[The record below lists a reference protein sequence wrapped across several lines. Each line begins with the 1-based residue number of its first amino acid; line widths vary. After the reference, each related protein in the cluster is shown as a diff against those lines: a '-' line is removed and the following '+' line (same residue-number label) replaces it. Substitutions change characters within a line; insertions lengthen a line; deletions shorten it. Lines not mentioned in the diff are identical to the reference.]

1 MALIDDIVQ
10 ITITR
15 QTTVAKVASFNGLL
29 IAAEFLKADI
39 TPSFDERVRAYA
51 SLSEIAAAGFG
62 TTTPVYLAAQ
72 AFFQQNPNPGILYVG
87 RKLTGID
94 GSETWTQ
101 AMTQLEYESKDW
113 YGFFIGS
120 RTLADL
126 EEVADWAESNKKIFF
141 ISDDDANIVDASGDI
156 AEYIETNNYDRSS
169 VMYHPLADLTAN
181 DPYVEAAWSSL
192 MFTYEPGEATWC
204 HKQLAGVSA
213 YNLTTAQKDTALGK
227 NCNLFQEIAGV
238 DVTRFGTV
246 GSGEYIDIIR
256 GTDWLEARIQ
266 ERVFTVLINVAKV
279 PFTDSGI
286 QLVVAEVEAALQEA
300 VDINLIAPPD
310 EDGNNGFNVT
320 FPRAADVDAADKAA
334 RLLPDIDF
342 TAVYAGAV
350 HKTQINGTISL

>member
-1 MALIDDIVQ
+1 MAIIDNIVP

-39 TPSFDERVRAYA
+39 TPSFDERVRPYS
-51 SLSEIAAAGFG
+51 SLQEIATAGFPVDE
-62 TTTPVYLAAQ
+62 PVYLAAE
-72 AFFQQNPNPGILYVG
+72 AFFQQNPNPGVIYVG

-94 GSETWTQ
+94 GSETWTE
-101 AMTQLEYESKDW
+101 AMTAIAEADDNW

-126 EEVADWAESNKKIFF
+126 QEVADWAETVKKLFC
-141 ISDDDANIVDASGDI
+141 ISDDDANIIGATGDI
-156 AEYIETNNYDRSS
+156 AEYLETNNYDRSFA
-169 VMYHPLADLTAN
+169 MYHPDADLTTD
-181 DPYVEAAWSSL
+181 DPYAEAAWSSF
-192 MFTYEPGEATWC
+192 MFTYEPGEATWSY
-204 HKQLAGVSA
+204 KQLSGVSA
-213 YNLTTAQKDTALGK
+213 YELTTAEINTASGK

-246 GSGEYIDIIR
+246 GSGEYIDIVR

-266 ERVFTVLINVAKV
+266 ERVFTILLNNPKI
-279 PFTDSGI
+279 PFTDGGI

-300 VDINLIAPPD
+300 VDVGLIAPPD
-310 EDGNNGFNVT
+310 EEGNNGFNVT
-320 FPRAADVDAADKAA
+320 YPRAADVDASDKAA
-334 RLLPDIDF
+334 RLLPDINF

-350 HKTQINGTISL
+350 HKTQINGIISL